1 MQFVEALTIAS
12 DPAARFRVIAEN
24 ARDIVVQMDRDALI
38 LYASPSVRT
47 MGYSPEEVIGRH
59 GPDFVHPEDLQRLR
73 DYTALVLK
81 GGHSEA
87 ALDRRYRFRRKDG
100 GYCWYEGNPSRLF
113 DESHAVV
120 GLLSILRDVN
130 ESVLATEAMAQSE
143 ALYRLLADNLSD
155 VVVRLDMDGRI
166 SYASPSWRTLGYAPE
181 EVIGRQSEAFVH
193 PDDIPK
199 LRDCVAS
206 ILAGGPGAT
215 DRRYRLRTK
224 DGSYRL
230 HEGSPSQATDEA
242 GRIVGVIN
250 VLRDVTA
257 QVAAADALAA
267 SEARYRLLAEHMSD
281 IIVTLDVE
289 GRIQYV
295 SPSVRTLGYTPE
307 ELIGRDR
314 SEFIHTDEVPRLIDN
329 MAHLRSG
336 VLDRRRDRTHRIRLK
351 QGGYRWYDGA
361 PNPITDENGVVVA
374 VVNVMRD
381 VHDIKAAEEILA
393 ASEARYRL
401 LADNMGDIIAC
412 YGRDGVLTF
421 VSGATKA
428 TLGYE
433 PAELL
438 GRSVDSM
445 IHPDDLGPAAA
456 QYRHNFQKG
465 VGASP
470 FHIEYRLIRSDGSIV
485 WLEAYPRAHY
495 GPDGVFVEWQDV
507 IRDITGHKAL
517 EEELRAARRVADA
530 ATKTKAG
537 FLADMSHELRGPLNS
552 IASFS
557 RLARDRP
564 AVPVSVRTALERIE
578 SASIDLIGMVNDILD
593 FSKLEAAEV
602 VFRKQPV
609 SVAELARAAVG
620 LLEPQA
626 HEKGLELLLLDRTPA
641 GLIVSL
647 DQGRVRQV
655 VLNLLG
661 NAIKFTHSG
670 RVSLQVR
677 HDPDKR
683 RLLVDVRDTGPGIP
697 TNRLG
702 QLFDRFTQV
711 SEDGAE
717 AYGGAGLG
725 LAISKAIVEGLGGKI
740 SVETKTG
747 HGSCFSFW
755 IPAAPTTAT
764 FDDDKPAPR
773 LRILVAHADE
783 EISGLVA
790 TALAPLKVEVS
801 TASDGESAS
810 RLAARG
816 GFDVILADLELVRRG
831 GATTRRLGARR
842 GRQARIPVVALSPTA
857 SDALYATV
865 LEEGFQGLVATPFT
879 ASDLTSAITYA
890 FAFDTGLA

>member
-1 MQFVEALTIAS
+1 MGEGPMLPGDPEATYRL
-12 DPAARFRVIAEN
+12 IAEN
-24 ARDIVVQMDRDALI
+24 VRDIVVQMDLNARI

-47 MGYSPEEVIGRH
+47 MGYSPEELVDGL
-59 GPDFVHPEDLQRLR
+59 GPDFVHPDDLQRLL
-73 DYTALVLK
+73 DNTAHVLR
-81 GGHSEA
+81 GGQSDA
-87 ALDRRYRFRRKDG
+87 AQDRRYRFRGKDG
-100 GYCWYEGNPSRLF
+100 GYRWYEGNPNRLV
-113 DESHAVV
+113 DESGAVI
-120 GLLSILRDVN
+120 GLLNILRDVQ
-130 ESVLATEAMAQSE
+130 ESVLSADALRESE
-143 ALYRLLADNLSD
+143 ARYRLLADNLSD

-181 EVIGRQSEAFVH
+181 DVVGRQAEAFVH
-193 PDDIPK
+193 PEDVPK
-199 LRDCVAS
+199 LRDCVVS
-206 ILAGGPGAT
+206 ILAGGSGST

-230 HEGSPSQATDEA
+230 HEGSPSPATDEA
-242 GRIVGVIN
+242 GRIVGVVN

-257 QVAAADALAA
+257 QVDASDALAA
-267 SEARYRLLAEHMSD
+267 SESRYRLLAEHMSD
-281 IIVTLDVE
+281 IIVKLDVE

-314 SEFIHTDEVPRLIDN
+314 SEFIHADEVPRLIDN

-361 PNPITDENGVVVA
+361 PNPITDENGVVVG

-381 VHDIKAAEEILA
+381 VHEIKAAEEVLA

-421 VSGATKA
+421 ISGATKA

-445 IHPDDLGPAAA
+445 IHPDDLEQAAVLYE
-456 QYRHNFQKG
+456 QNFQKG
-465 VGASP
+465 VGAAP
-470 FHIEYRLIRSDGSIV
+470 FHFEYRMIRRDGSTV

-495 GPDGVFVEWQDV
+495 DPDGAFVEWQDV
-507 IRDITGHKAL
+507 IRDISGHKAL
-517 EEELRAARRVADA
+517 EEDLQTARRVADA

-564 AVPVSVRTALERIE
+564 GAPASVRTALERIE
-578 SASIDLIGMVNDILD
+578 SASVDLIGMVNDILD

-602 VFRKQPV
+602 VFRMRPV
-609 SVAELARAAVG
+609 SVAELAKASLG

-626 HEKGLELLLLDRTPA
+626 HAKDLDLLLVDRTPA
-641 GLIVSL
+641 GLVVSL

-670 RVSLQVR
+670 QVTLQMR

-697 TNRLG
+697 ANRLR
-702 QLFDRFTQV
+702 QLFDRFTRV
-711 SEDGAE
+711 SDDGAD

-725 LAISKAIVEGLGGKI
+725 LAISKAIVEGLGGEI
-740 SVETKTG
+740 SVDTKLG

-755 IPAAPTTAT
+755 IPAAPTTEA

-773 LRILVAHADE
+773 LRVVVAHADE
-783 EISGLVA
+783 EISRLVA
-790 TALAPLKVEVS
+790 TALAPLKVEVL
-801 TASDGESAS
+801 TVPDGEAALK
-810 RLAARG
+810 LAARG
-816 GFDVILADLELVRRG
+816 DVDIILADLRVARASGPALAG
-831 GATTRRLGARR
+831 LGRRR
-842 GRQARIPVVALSPTA
+842 GRHARVPVLALSPRTD
-857 SDALYATV
+857 DALHAQV
-865 LEEGFQGLVATPFT
+865 LEEGFRGLVTTPFT
-879 ASDLTSAITYA
+879 PSELTSAITHA
-890 FAFDTGLA
+890 FALDTGGV